1 MPSKVR
7 PLTTSFDYARRVRT
21 RTALAAIAL
30 ALALAAPASAAEISL
45 SVDPAAGVRLG
56 SATQLRGKVTEG
68 GAPLAGLTVALEL
81 RRHPYERGWRRSG
94 STAVTAADGSFSF
107 TRELDRNHHAR
118 VRLVGVTPDTY
129 SEPRDA
135 FVLPAFTLT
144 YDQQGARRLRLRQV
158 YTVPRDTEL
167 TAPTRFYVGP
177 CERDKRGRCTAR
189 FARFRAA
196 AETRRVRA
204 GRFAATARIR
214 LPKSFGGQ
222 FQFYSCFAYSPGSGM
237 GDPDQSCPRRF
248 ARLR

>member
-1 MPSKVR
+1 V
-7 PLTTSFDYARRVRT
+7 LT

-68 GAPLAGLTVALEL
+68 DAPLAGLTVALEL

-94 STAVTAADGSFSF
+94 ITDVTAADGSFSF
-107 TRELDRNHHAR
+107 ARKLDRNHHAR
-118 VRLVGVTPDTY
+118 VRLVDVTPATY
-129 SEPRDA
+129 SKPRDV

-144 YDQQGARRLRLRQV
+144 FDQQRGLRLRLRQV
-158 YTVPRDTEL
+158 YTVPRGTEL

-177 CERDKRGRCTAR
+177 CEPDKRGRCTAR
-189 FARFRAA
+189 FAKFRAA

-204 GRFAATARIR
+204 GRFAASARIR
-214 LPKSFGGQ
+214 LPKSYRGRFP
-222 FQFYSCFAYSPGSGM
+222 YSSCFAYSPGSGM
-237 GDPDQSCPRRF
+237 GDPEQRCPKRF
-248 ARLR
+248 DRIR